1 MPAQKKKNSTATSAA
16 LETQTNPPTSTPASK
31 KERSIAW
38 EKDAVNPGF
47 PSMQIL
53 LDWIQAPGNFIQWQG
68 KKGIVLEFCLAGVL
82 KKCKYY
88 DDLKE
93 VMAVQANAYP
103 RDMVDSRSDLV
114 PHLLGED
121 EPDPNEEDRPNP
133 QLASL
138 TGHNANFDE
147 SDSDNPREPSTVW
160 NEK

>member
-1 MPAQKKKNSTATSAA
+1 MNPRVARDIQTKIQEIQTSSTNACDWLCNTGQGLLA
-16 LETQTNPPTSTPASK
+16 ED
-31 KERSIAW
+31 IANGT
-38 EKDAVNPGF
+38 EN
-47 PSMQIL
+47 IR
-53 LDWIQAPGNFIQWQG
+53 
-68 KKGIVLEFCLAGVL
+68 AGVL

>member
-68 KKGIVLEFCLAGVL
+68 KKGIVLEFCLGPSL
-82 KKCKYY
+82 FPLLIFKFTCHKNFF
-88 DDLKE
+88 LFLSI
-93 VMAVQANAYP
+93 MFL
-103 RDMVDSRSDLV
+103 LV
-114 PHLLGED
+114 KSHLSHIFVS
-121 EPDPNEEDRPNP
+121 
-133 QLASL
+133 SL
-138 TGHNANFDE
+138 FSFT
-147 SDSDNPREPSTVW
+147 
-160 NEK
+160 

>member
-1 MPAQKKKNSTATSAA
+1 MNPRVARDIQTKIQEIQTSSTNAC
-16 LETQTNPPTSTPASK
+16 
-31 KERSIAW
+31 
-38 EKDAVNPGF
+38 
-47 PSMQIL
+47 
-53 LDWIQAPGNFIQWQG
+53 DW
-68 KKGIVLEFCLAGVL
+68 LSGVL